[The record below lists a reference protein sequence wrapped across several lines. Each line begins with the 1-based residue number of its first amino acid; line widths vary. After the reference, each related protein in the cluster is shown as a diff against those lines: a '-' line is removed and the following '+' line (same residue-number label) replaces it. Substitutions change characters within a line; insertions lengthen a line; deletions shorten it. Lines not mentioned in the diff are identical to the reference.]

1 MRRLIRAELLK
12 LTTTRS
18 FWVYVLLALALVPV
32 TIALTILAPHTG
44 PPHTGVTLDSSQ
56 GVRRVI
62 AAGSSGALLLVVIG
76 ILVMAGEFR
85 HNTATATFLITPDR
99 KRVALAKLAATTL
112 VAIVIAAAASMITLA
127 VALPWLSAKVVN
139 VGAYTGDIGLVIL
152 GALTATALFAVIG
165 VGLGAILRNQTHAIT
180 IALVWTLTVETL
192 LMSTAP
198 EIYRWLPGGASNAM
212 TPAATLKGGM
222 LPMWAGA
229 LLLAAYALAF
239 ATAGTRRIANR
250 DIT

>member
-18 FWVYVLLALALVPV
+18 FWIYVLLTLALVPV
-32 TIALTILAPHTG
+32 TIALTILGPHTG
-44 PPHTGVTLDSSQ
+44 PPHTGVTLDSSE

-62 AAGSSGALLLVVIG
+62 SAASCTMMLVVIG

-99 KRVALAKLAATTL
+99 KRVALAKLAATAL
-112 VAIVIAAAASMITLA
+112 VGIAIAAAASIITLA
-127 VALPWLSAKVVN
+127 VALPWLSAKRVD
-139 VGAYTGDIGLVIL
+139 VGAHTGDIAIVIL

-180 IALVWTLTVETL
+180 IALVWMLVVEAL

-229 LLLAAYALAF
+229 LLLAGYALAF
-239 ATAGTRRIANR
+239 ATAGTRRIAHR

>member
-1 MRRLIRAELLK
+1 MSRLIRAEPLK

-18 FWVYVLLALALVPV
+18 FWVCVLLPLALVPLI
-32 TIALTILAPHTG
+32 IAQTILG
-44 PPHTGVTLDSSQ
+44 PGTGVTLDSSE

-62 AAGSSGALLLVVIG
+62 AAASSGTTMLVVIG

-99 KRVALAKLAATTL
+99 KRVALAKLGAGAL
-112 VAIVIAAAASMITLA
+112 VGIAIAAAAAIVTLA
-127 VALPWLSAKVVN
+127 VALPWLSAKGVD
-139 VGAYTGDIGLVIL
+139 VGAYTGDIAIVIL
-152 GALTATALFAVIG
+152 GALTATALSAIIG

-180 IALVWTLTVETL
+180 LALVWMLTVETL

-212 TPAATLKGGM
+212 TPTVTLKGGL

-239 ATAGTRRIANR
+239 ATAGTRRIAHR

>member
-1 MRRLIRAELLK
+1 MTRLIRAELLK

-44 PPHTGVTLDSSQ
+44 PPHTGVTLDSSE

-62 AAGSSGALLLVVIG
+62 AAASCTTMLVVIG

-99 KRVALAKLAATTL
+99 KRIVLAKLAATTI
-112 VAIVIAAAASMITLA
+112 VGIAIAGAASALTLGL
-127 VALPWLSAKVVN
+127 ALPWLSTKGVD
-139 VGAYTGDIGLVIL
+139 VGAHTGDIAIVIL
-152 GALTATALFAVIG
+152 GALTATALSAIIG
-165 VGLGAILRNQTHAIT
+165 VGLAALLRKQTLSVIT
-180 IALVWTLTVETL
+180 ALVWTLVVESL
-192 LMSTAP
+192 LVSVAP
-198 EIYRWLPGGASNAM
+198 KIDRWLPAGASNAITHVA
-212 TPAATLKGGM
+212 TPKGSL

-229 LLLAAYALAF
+229 LLLGAYALAF
-239 ATAGTRRIANR
+239 ATTGTRQIAHR

>member
-1 MRRLIRAELLK
+1 MSRLIRAELLK

-18 FWVYVLLALALVPV
+18 FWVYALLALALVPV
-32 TIALTILAPHTG
+32 TIALTILAPHAG
-44 PPHTGVTLDSSQ
+44 PSHTGIPLDSSE

-62 AAGSSGALLLVVIG
+62 AAASCTTMLVVIG

-99 KRVALAKLAATTL
+99 KRVALAKLAATAL
-112 VAIVIAAAASMITLA
+112 VGIAIAAAASIMTLA
-127 VALPWLSAKVVN
+127 VALPWLSAKGVD
-139 VGAYTGDIGLVIL
+139 VGAYTRDIAIVIL
-152 GALTATALFAVIG
+152 GALTATALCAVIG

-180 IALVWTLTVETL
+180 LALVWMLTVETL

-212 TPAATLKGGM
+212 TPTVTLKGGL

-239 ATAGTRRIANR
+239 ATAGTRRIAHR